1 MEQWHKRDT
10 HPKLR
15 DVILVKENELML
27 SNYTLRIGNLAE
39 TMGFEPTKRFH
50 VYSLSRGC
58 CVIKQAPFECS
69 RHPKNTGLSANITIC
84 ARTSVSSHTTDTLWW
99 TLESLALSVSDSY
112 VPKGVKENHND

>member
-1 MEQWHKRDT
+1 M
-10 HPKLR
+10 
-15 DVILVKENELML
+15 
-27 SNYTLRIGNLAE
+27 SRIEPLALNHHVNIGGVAE
-39 TMGFEPTKRFH
+39 TKGFEPSKRFH